1 MTSRNHVLDL
11 LNSVLSVLNVLHL
24 AIYPSNVVPVDNA
37 KLSLARW
44 LLIYPEVECSP
55 SGFDPLVGGTGFIGT
70 PTEGG
75 DRFKG
80 DSKTTHPGTI
90 IRLHNNV
97 SVEV

>member
-11 LNSVLSVLNVLHL
+11 LNSVLSLLNVPHL

-44 LLIYPEVECSP
+44 LLIYPEVEYSL
-55 SGFDPLVGGTGFIGT
+55 SGFDPLVGGIGFIGT

-75 DRFKG
+75 DLMKG
-80 DSKTTHPGTI
+80 ECSPTHSGI
-90 IRLHNNV
+90 SIRLHHN
-97 SVEV
+97 